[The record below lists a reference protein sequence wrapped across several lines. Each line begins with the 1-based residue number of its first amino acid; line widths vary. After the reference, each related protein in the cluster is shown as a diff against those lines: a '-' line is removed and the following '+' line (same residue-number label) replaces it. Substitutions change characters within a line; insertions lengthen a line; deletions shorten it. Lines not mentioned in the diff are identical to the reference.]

1 MKKFSITFLN
11 EPARSPLIL
20 EADRVE
26 EKDGRY
32 SFYKRPISD
41 QHDAGEDRPDELVAA
56 FVNINFSEYVPPVET
71 EGKAAEAG
79 ETEA

>member
-11 EPARSPLIL
+11 EPERSPLIL

-32 SFYKRPISD
+32 SFYKLLPAD
-41 QHDAGEDRPDELVAA
+41 EGEDSELELVGA
-56 FVNINFSEYVPPVET
+56 FVNINFSEYTPPVET
-71 EGKAAEAG
+71 EGKAAAAEEPEA
-79 ETEA
+79 